1 MEQTTM
7 ILYATGQFMYNR
19 LQNFS
24 SFPPILLCKHP
35 EQPYGYFTQFDQYVR
50 YNIIYK
56 NLFRVS

>member
-1 MEQTTM
+1 M

-24 SFPPILLCKHP
+24 SFPPMLLCKHP
-35 EQPYGYFTQFDQYVR
+35 EQPHGYFTQFDRLILTAYVR